1 MLALLSMELI
11 SAWRSRRVIGALLTL
26 VIVLVSLVLIYAP
39 LWIATGV
46 VAAGVVAWC
55 AWVERHPE
63 PPHRSQQ

>member
-55 AWVERHPE
+55 TRVERHPE
-63 PPHRSQQ
+63 PPHRSR